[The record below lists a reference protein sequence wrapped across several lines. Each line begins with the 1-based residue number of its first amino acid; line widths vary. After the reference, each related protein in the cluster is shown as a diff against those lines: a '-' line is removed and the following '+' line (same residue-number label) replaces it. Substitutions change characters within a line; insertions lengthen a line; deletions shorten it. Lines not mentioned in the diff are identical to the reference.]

1 MTRPTHSYL
10 SLLSYQE
17 TALLSLLLLRQG
29 VMYLEVES
37 VRTIGLD
44 FVGVVRD
51 RLSLDA
57 ADEKCKHHYG
67 SYPIDLAEIWYDLC
81 QMDEIRHGDK
91 RMRSFK

>member
-1 MTRPTHSYL
+1 
-10 SLLSYQE
+10 
-17 TALLSLLLLRQG
+17 
-29 VMYLEVES
+29 MYLEVES

-67 SYPIDLAEIWYDLC
+67 SYPINLAEIWYDLC
-81 QMDEIRHGDK
+81 KWMKLDMGTRE
-91 RMRSFK
+91 